1 MLRSPIIQCC
11 QDTIESLVKSNPSPQ
26 ISSLICYSVPCE
38 NRSAGHLLFNSLPG
52 SLLLPLLPS
61 HLCWILSHS
70 FTLSQC
76 LYHPSLCVSTTLIP
90 LCLYNPSPSDST
102 LLLLSLYHSSPSQSL
117 PISQL
122 VSTLLTLCLPITLLL
137 SLIFIRM
144 SQARGIVE
152 CQQYSF
158 RDRMF
163 WNSCVNM
170 ATPRQSASTFLCLF
184 LVYVHSCEV

>member
-52 SLLLPLLPS
+52 SLVQPLLPS

-90 LCLYNPSPSDST
+90 LCLSTT
-102 LLLLSLYHSSPSQSL
+102 LLHLFLYHSSQSL

-122 VSTLLTLCLPITLLL
+122 DSTLLTLCLPITLLL
-137 SLIFIRM
+137 SVIFIRM

>member
-70 FTLSQC
+70 FTMSQC
-76 LYHPSLCVSTTLIP
+76 LYHPSICVSITLLSVCLYHP
-90 LCLYNPSPSDST
+90 YPPVSLYNPSPSV
-102 LLLLSLYHSSPSQSL
+102 SL
-117 PISQL
+117 PLFS
-122 VSTLLTLCLPITLLL
+122 VSTHLPIGLYPSHSL
-137 SLIFIRM
+137 SSNHTSPLPHIYKNE
-144 SQARGIVE
+144 SG
-152 CQQYSF
+152 
-158 RDRMF
+158 
-163 WNSCVNM
+163 
-170 ATPRQSASTFLCLF
+170 
-184 LVYVHSCEV
+184 